1 MNRRQ
6 IFFLACTAFYLTC
19 SWSAAIADG
28 TSYPM
33 VCRGGGDM
41 KAMYGRAPGKTIFSI
56 KFSRASQGAN
66 VRQPAAG
73 QCAWLDR
80 ALTPDEQLELR
91 YEHKDNKIT
100 NLDIRKGSITVG
112 RYEGSNGGYDLKY
125 LVDGTYAGQL
135 FNIQARKAKTPWGS
149 YYLNITR
156 VGP

>member
-1 MNRRQ
+1 MNGHQ
-6 IFFLACTAFYLTC
+6 VVFLAVACCCLAG
-19 SWSAAIADG
+19 SWSVAIADE
-28 TSYPM
+28 SYPM

-41 KAMYGRAPGKTIFSI
+41 KAMYGRMPGKTVFSI
-56 KFSRASQGAN
+56 EFSRAPQGAN
-66 VRQPAAG
+66 AKQPAAG

-100 NLDIRKGSITVG
+100 NLEIRQG
-112 RYEGSNGGYDLKY
+112 RISVQRFEGSNGGQDLKY
-125 LVDGTYAGQL
+125 LVDRVHAGQT

-149 YYLNITR
+149 HYPKITR